1 MIETYWRLIE
11 IIFDSV
17 QVRRD
22 GVLHSNLQLLQFH
35 ELLPLEKKDVFYQNI
50 NLTGFQLNL
59 LDFIC
64 LESDGIYS

>member
-35 ELLPLEKKDVFYQNI
+35 ELLPLEKRCI
-50 NLTGFQLNL
+50 L
-59 LDFIC
+59 LKH
-64 LESDGIYS
+64 

>member
-1 MIETYWRLIE
+1 MSKVCYEFCLYEMRAGQMIETYWRLIE

-35 ELLPLEKKDVFYQNI
+35 ELLPLEKKN
-50 NLTGFQLNL
+50 
-59 LDFIC
+59 
-64 LESDGIYS
+64 YSIKTLI